1 MHRVKPQIPD
11 EEYHRKLFSRSQ
23 TFEGKEI
30 PSDVP
35 MAPPIG
41 YVKQPSMVEHI
52 RAMVQSE
59 MVRQRAMA
67 SGLETFEEAD
77 DFDVADDLEP
87 LSGFENDE
95 QFEPKVPVEESP
107 PVEVK
112 ESTGVPLPPGEG
124 EGARGEPP
132 QPSPQPAQEAQEPVK
147 RTPEPPKAPPAKPR
161 SGRV

>member
-1 MHRVKPQIPD
+1 MHRSKPQISD
-11 EEYHRKLFSRSQ
+11 EVYHQKLLSRSQ
-23 TFEGKEI
+23 TFEGKEV

-87 LSGFENDE
+87 LSGYENDE
-95 QFEPKVPVEESP
+95 QFEPRVPVEESP
-107 PVEVK
+107 PVEAK
-112 ESTGVPLPPGEG
+112 ESTGVPPPSGG
-124 EGARGEPP
+124 GKGGGEPP
-132 QPSPQPAQEAQEPVK
+132 QPSPEPAQEAQEPVK
-147 RTPEPPKAPPAKPR
+147 RTPEPPKAPPVKAR